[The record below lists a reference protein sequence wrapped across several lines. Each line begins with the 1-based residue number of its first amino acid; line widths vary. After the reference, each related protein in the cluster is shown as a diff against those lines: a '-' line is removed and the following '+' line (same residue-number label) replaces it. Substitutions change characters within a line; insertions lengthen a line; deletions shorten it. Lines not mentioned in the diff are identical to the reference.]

1 MNEQVIRMTHI
12 STFFYVLKQG
22 IINILRNKMFS
33 LASIATMSA
42 CIFLFGLFF
51 SIVQNFQYIV
61 KGAESSVVVTV
72 FFEPGTTDE
81 RITEIGQ
88 AIEKRQEVSKIDFES
103 AKEAWEKYKKVYF
116 KGSEE
121 MAAGFAQDNP
131 LANSA
136 NYQIYMKDVSKQPG
150 LVTYLESIEGVRQ
163 VNKSEMAAHT
173 LSDFNKLVGYISIG
187 IIGILLMVAIFLIN
201 NTITVGIGVRRE
213 EIAIMKLIG
222 ATDFFVRAP
231 FIVEGVLIGLLGSA
245 IPLVI
250 LYILYD
256 KIIIYISKTFKFLN
270 NIMSFLSTGH
280 IFSVL
285 TPVALILGLGIGF
298 AGSIMT
304 IRKHLKV

>member
-1 MNEQVIRMTHI
+1 
-12 STFFYVLKQG
+12 
-22 IINILRNKMFS
+22 MFS

-72 FFEPGTTDE
+72 FFEPGTTDD
-81 RITEIGQ
+81 RIKEIGN
-88 AIEKRQEVSKIDFES
+88 AIEKRKEVSKTEFES
-103 AKEAWEKYKKVYF
+103 AADAWEKYKKIYF

-173 LSDFNKLVGYISIG
+173 LSDFNRLAGYISIG
-187 IIGILLMVAIFLIN
+187 VIGILLLVAIFLIN
-201 NTITVGIGVRRE
+201 NTITVGINVRRE

-231 FIVEGVLIGLLGSA
+231 FIVEGVLIGFLGSA
-245 IPLVI
+245 IPLLI
-250 LYILYD
+250 LYVLYD
-256 KIIIYISKTFKFLN
+256 QIVNYICNTFKFLN

-280 IFSVL
+280 IFSIL
-285 TPVALILGLGIGF
+285 TPVALLLGLGIGF
-298 AGSIMT
+298 AGSVMT